1 MSSCCHMFLP
11 RSTHLVQCAAEA
23 ARVQVWDM
31 AWVRRTVHD
40 AAYGGDMRAAWQLWT
55 WLQREAWGLIPGV
68 PFARHQGLPPEAE
81 RLPTSAFPTL
91 PRSG

>member
-1 MSSCCHMFLP
+1 M
-11 RSTHLVQCAAEA
+11 
-23 ARVQVWDM
+23 QVWDM

-68 PFARHQGLPPEAE
+68 PSKPCVETCLWHLSRPRLFHTVLRWPEE
-81 RLPTSAFPTL
+81 
-91 PRSG
+91 